1 MYSNPYSQFNP
12 DGDQMGFNPGDQM
25 GFNPDGDQMGFN
37 PDGDQM
43 GFFNPDEVVPGPGS
57 PQYAPGSPQYAPGS
71 PQYAPGSPQY
81 APGSPQYAPG
91 SPQYAPGSP
100 QYAPGSPQYA
110 PGSPQ
115 YAPGS
120 PQYAPGSPQYAPG
133 SPQWAPGSPEFHPD
147 DPTSPPK
154 HQLPKEPPT
163 PHGYVHKID
172 YRYVT
177 IHVRSSKDPKDV
189 ESTEYIGLPN
199 GDHYIVYNPDDLV
212 IMGELY
218 AKDIKKNK
226 RGKKTGKA
234 DWVKK
239 PYKITQINDVSPDK
253 PVKDPKIY
261 VNKRELKRIK
271 KKVEK
276 VEKDDPLKL
285 KKYTKPVVVKPDKL
299 KMGKDIKD
307 DERFVSINRK
317 AFTDW
322 VNKVYYKI
330 VEAKKDAG
338 KSTLEIY
345 QFFIKE
351 YLSIKTPYRG
361 LLVYH
366 GLGTGKSAS
375 AVSVAEG
382 LRNSN
387 KKIYTLLPAS
397 LEPNFINEVKKW
409 GEPIFK
415 ADTTKWILIRKSLI
429 EGNAEVK
436 EYVEDKLAIDSLDL
450 ITKIKKSYVIRY
462 KRAYVDLMSEQIKK
476 EEWDGDK
483 ISDKFLR
490 LYEKNKAEIEDK
502 RGLWIESPGKDNA
515 LFKNADEFPVL
526 TRDKMNMIE
535 QVILDTQIE
544 KLILKKYNFIHYNGF
559 PKVSL
564 LGVAD
569 GKLKKGN
576 KYKPVV
582 DTLVNEIQE
591 GMLKYNSQS
600 PFNDKVII
608 IDEVHNFVR
617 QIVNGSENSNV
628 FYNWI
633 VKARN
638 AKIVFLSGTPII
650 NQPNEMAILYNML
663 SGVNSVN
670 NFVIQGDKINI
681 KISTDLLNRE
691 LFTEPHFVQN
701 FIIQKIDGNVVV
713 SFMRNYDSFETVME
727 GDTLYTINRGN
738 VFDYREYIMSLY
750 QTLERIFSKSVV
762 YPMKDDFIAMT
773 DRELHELEMDQKHI
787 DIVGTNIKFNQ
798 HLKLFDL
805 NVGGKIVDLA
815 DNTKFIDLLFDDSYN
830 VIKEQK
836 ILLKRM
842 LSGYTSYYPI
852 DRSRVTD
859 MPDSNPPESIPKE
872 FADYSIA
879 QNMNIEIC
887 PMSYLQYE
895 QYSQSVDKEKK
906 LARFRGMSDM
916 YKDLN
921 DFNIHTRQE
930 SNFIFEDSSFKSNKD
945 PAVRDAQRE
954 EVYGEMAK
962 NGTLK
967 HDDKLKLVSPKITRL
982 IDNILKGDSD
992 ENTRGKILIYSNFE
1006 SDYGIKTITRILNL
1020 MGYEKFIYSGEK
1032 GVEDLKPGTP
1042 RYTFY
1047 TGSGDTV
1054 KVRGDNIRMFNDPKN
1069 VRGDYIKVLF
1079 ITQAGA
1085 EGINLKAVRQVHILE
1100 PYWNYVRIDQVLGRA
1115 IRKESHEDLPPH
1127 MRNVDKFM
1135 YLSVYPEGNNLEELF
1150 TNIKENMSDTW
1161 HGFDEIDNVSQ
1172 LREDKYNHL
1181 YKSLENILRSNMSEW
1196 PGTVDH
1202 KIFNIMEKKYNISVK
1217 LTDIIKEAAVDC
1229 KLNTGDEPHITEKCN
1244 DFPEEIKNEP
1254 SYFPGIRTLT
1264 DVDVTQL
1271 KTRFSTFI
1279 EPHHYVIL
1287 GRSGVNP
1294 IYIYYNIEGQDKDDI
1309 DVRYIN
1315 DISNSVGIAD
1325 INRHTFKYYINNDK
1339 SKQSYK
1345 KEILK
1350 RLYGDFELVY
1360 VLYEVEDET
1369 LIELTREPP
1378 KISNLVTMTT
1388 DSQLIGYKVKYK
1400 KNGVFYLLKPTK
1412 IERDINRLCIWRDF
1426 VNDRY
1431 QLKDLETYTYLQNNM
1446 YLIMNRGE

>member
-12 DGDQMGFNPGDQM
+12 DGDQM

-57 PQYAPGSPQYAPGS
+57 PQFHPDGPGSPQWVPGS
-71 PQYAPGSPQY
+71 PQWDPLSPKFQPDGP
-81 APGSPQYAPG
+81 A
-91 SPQYAPGSP
+91 
-100 QYAPGSPQYA
+100 
-110 PGSPQ
+110 
-115 YAPGS
+115 
-120 PQYAPGSPQYAPG
+120 
-133 SPQWAPGSPEFHPD
+133 SPQWAPGSPQFHPD
-147 DPTSPPK
+147 APPPED
-154 HQLPKEPPT
+154 LYE
-163 PHGYVHKID
+163 ID
-172 YRYVT
+172 NRYVN
-177 IHVRSSKDPKDV
+177 IQVRSSKDPKDAEPIQYV
-189 ESTEYIGLPN
+189 GLPN
-199 GDHYIVYNPDDLV
+199 GDHFIVYNPDDLV
-212 IMGELY
+212 IIGELY
-218 AKDIKKNK
+218 AKNIKKK
-226 RGKKTGKA
+226 ARTGTA

-239 PYKITQINDVSPDK
+239 PSKITVITKVSVK
-253 PVKDPKIY
+253 KAAKDPKKY
-261 VNKRELKRIK
+261 VNKSELKRIK

-276 VEKDDPLKL
+276 VEKAEPLKL
-285 KKYTKPVVVKPDKL
+285 KKYTKPDVVKPDKL

-322 VNKVYYKI
+322 VNNVYYKM

-338 KSTLEIY
+338 NSTLEIY

-415 ADTTKWILIRKSLI
+415 AETTKWILIRKSLI

-450 ITKIKKSYVIRY
+450 IAKIKKSYIVRY
-462 KRAYVDLMSEQIKK
+462 KKAYIDLIKK
-476 EEWDGDK
+476 EGWSDEKIGDE
-483 ISDKFLR
+483 FLR
-490 LYEKNKAEIEDK
+490 LYEKNQKEVEDK
-502 RGLWIESPGKDNA
+502 RGMWIESPGSDNP

-535 QVILDTQIE
+535 KVILDTQIE

-564 LGVAD
+564 LGIAD
-569 GKLKKGN
+569 EKLKKKN

-600 PFNDKVII
+600 PFNDKVIV

-633 VKARN
+633 VNARN

-663 SGVNSVN
+663 SGINSVN

-750 QTLERIFSKSVV
+750 QILERIFSKSVV
-762 YPMKDDFIAMT
+762 YPMKDDFVTMT

-805 NVGGKIVDLA
+805 NVAGEIVDLT
-815 DNTKFIDLLFDDSYN
+815 DNAKFIDLLFDDAYN
-830 VIKEQK
+830 VVKEPK

-859 MPDSNPPESIPKE
+859 MPDSNPPVSIPEE

-879 QNMNIEIC
+879 QNMNVVKC

-930 SNFIFEDSSFKSNKD
+930 SNFIFEDSSFKSIKD
-945 PAVRDAQRE
+945 PEIRQTQRE

-967 HDDKLKLVSPKITRL
+967 HSEKLKLVSPKITRL

-1006 SDYGIKTITRILNL
+1006 SDYGIKTITRILDL
-1020 MGYEKFIYSGEK
+1020 MGYEKFIYSGET
-1032 GVEDLKPGTP
+1032 GVEDLTPGTP

-1115 IRKESHEDLPPH
+1115 IRKESHEDLPEH

-1135 YLSVYPEGNNLEELF
+1135 YLSVFPEGNNIEELF
-1150 TNIKENMSDTW
+1150 SNIKENMSDTW
-1161 HGFDEIDNVSQ
+1161 HGFDEIENVSQ

-1254 SYFPGIRTLT
+1254 SYFPGVRTLV

-1315 DISNSVGIAD
+1315 DISKSVGIAD
-1325 INRHTFKYYINNDK
+1325 INKHTFKYYINNDK
-1339 SKQSYK
+1339 DAGSKQSYK

-1360 VLYEVEDET
+1360 VLYEVENET

-1378 KISNLVTMTT
+1378 KISNLVTMTA
-1388 DSQLIGYKVKYK
+1388 DSQLIGYKIKYK
-1400 KNGVFYLLKPTK
+1400 KNGVFYLLKPSK
-1412 IERDINRLCIWRDF
+1412 IENDINRLCIWKDF
-1426 VNDRY
+1426 VSDRY
-1431 QLKDLETYTYLQNNM
+1431 QMRDIETYTYLQNNM
-1446 YLIMNRGE
+1446 YLIMNRGV